1 LYNSGFL
8 PTRGFLITVS
18 RLLFFL
24 LGCAFLVACHNSGPD
39 SAPPGTDYEGPF
51 RPVENLRFLYDKSYV
66 NEHGKRVSEHEI
78 FDQVFALIGQSTRFI
93 LLDMFLFND
102 FKGKQAEIPRPLSE
116 ELTQALLQ
124 QKSAFPH
131 CEIILI
137 TDPINTV
144 YGAKL
149 SPHFERLQSA
159 GITVVMTDL
168 QKLPDSNTLYSPLWR
183 AFFASNKRVPEF
195 FVANPFDQGKVP
207 LASMLSLINF
217 KANHRKVVIG
227 ANDQTISAIVSSANP
242 HDGSGAH
249 ENLALRFSGRAVL
262 DLLDTER
269 SVLRFSG
276 SEDVKIQPENYPTAK
291 TGDLAIR
298 VITERA
304 IKKAAL
310 SAINASAAG
319 DAIDMAMFY
328 LSERTIIHALVSA
341 QARGVAIRMLLDPN
355 KDAFG
360 RKKNGIPNRQVAH
373 ELVEQGVSARWC
385 LTQGEQCHS
394 KLLMVRYNDGSS
406 RIILGSANFTRRNID
421 GFNLETDV
429 EIRGESDHAAI
440 IGLVSYFENRWS
452 SREEQ
457 QTSLPYSAF
466 SDSSRFKYWQYRLME
481 ASGLSTF

>member
-1 LYNSGFL
+1 ML
-8 PTRGFLITVS
+8 

-24 LGCAFLVACHNSGPD
+24 LICVFLVACWYSGPD
-39 SAPPGTDYEGPF
+39 SAPPGTDYEGQF

-78 FDQVFALIGQSTRFI
+78 FDQVFALIGQSTRFV

-102 FKGKQAEIPRPLSE
+102 FKGRQTELPRPLSK

-124 QKSAFPH
+124 QKAAFPH

-144 YGAKL
+144 YGAKP
-149 SPHFERLQSA
+149 SPYLERLQDA
-159 GITVVMTDL
+159 GITVVMSDL

-183 AFFASNKRVPEF
+183 TFFSSNKGVPELS
-195 FVANPFDQGKVP
+195 VPNPFDQGKVP

-227 ANDQTISAIVSSANP
+227 ANDQSITAIVGSANP

-249 ENLALRFSGRAVL
+249 ENLALRFSGQAVL

-276 SEDVKIQPENYPTAK
+276 SEDVKFQPENYRFVETS
-291 TGDLAIR
+291 DMAIR
-298 VITERA
+298 VITESA
-304 IKKAAL
+304 IKKAIL
-310 SAINASAAG
+310 RAINASASG
-319 DAIDMAMFY
+319 DTIDMAMFY
-328 LSERTIIHALVSA
+328 LSERTIIQALSSA
-341 QARGVAIRMLLDPN
+341 QARGVAVRLLLDPN

-360 RKKNGIPNRQVAH
+360 REKNGIPNRQVAH
-373 ELVEQGVSARWC
+373 ELVKQGVSVRWC

-394 KLLMVRYNDGSS
+394 KLLMLRCNDGS
-406 RIILGSANFTRRNID
+406 RRTIMGSANFTRRNID
-421 GFNLETDV
+421 GFNLETNI
-429 EIRGESDHAAI
+429 ELRSKNDHPAI
-440 IGLVSYFENRWS
+440 TGLATHFENRWQ
-452 SREEQ
+452 SRDEQ
-457 QTSLPYSAF
+457 KTSLPYSAF
-466 SDSSRFKYWQYRLME
+466 NDSSRFKYWQYRLME